1 MEELVAQRYA
11 NAILSNSDKS
21 VVSNCA
27 ITLSVLSD
35 ALKSEKSF
43 RNSLSSPLVS
53 KERKVNMILDSIGKN
68 VETILSNLI
77 KVLGEKG
84 RLNTIPSISKIINSE
99 LQKLDNKYQGI
110 VKSVNELSKSD
121 IKDLENKLSSYTN
134 STITLVQEKSNID
147 GMKVSVEDLGIE
159 VNFSKERVKSDLID
173 FINRAI

>member
-11 NAILSNSDKS
+11 NAILSNSDTS
-21 VVSNCA
+21 VISNCA
-27 ITLSVLSD
+27 VTLSVLSD

-43 RNSLSSPLVS
+43 KNSLSSPLVS
-53 KERKVNMILDSIGKN
+53 KEKKINMILDSLGKN
-68 VETILSNLI
+68 VDITLSNLI

-99 LQKLDNKYQGI
+99 LQKLDNKYQGV
-110 VKSVNELSKSD
+110 VKSTNKLSASD